1 MVDQRMTP
9 AIGTDTV
16 SPPTPVERG
25 RSMTMGIWL
34 ALLTAATFGTSGVV
48 AKPLLDAGW
57 SSGAT
62 VTMRLGGAALALTLP
77 ALIVLRGRWHL
88 LSRNAGLILG
98 YGLLAM
104 AACQVFYFNAVT
116 TLSVGVALLLE
127 YLGPVLVVAWLWM
140 RHGHRPR
147 RWTMIG
153 IVLSVLGLAL
163 VLDVT
168 GGMTLDLGGVFWG
181 LGAAVGLAAYF
192 VLSAREDTGLPP
204 IVLAWSGMVVASV
217 ALLVTGLV
225 GVLPM
230 GTGATQVGFLGSS
243 MPWFVPVAWLAL
255 IAAALAYATGIVATR
270 QLGSKIASFFGL
282 TEVMFAVVFAW
293 LILDEMPLQVQL
305 VGGVLIVAGVV
316 AVRYDEGRAVPA
328 AHLGHASPLTVA
340 SPAVGESV
348 A

>member
-1 MVDQRMTP
+1 MVDQQMTP
-9 AIGTDTV
+9 VIATDTDS
-16 SPPTPVERG
+16 SPTSVERG
-25 RSMTMGIWL
+25 RSITMGIWL
-34 ALLTAATFGTSGVV
+34 ALLTAAAFGTSGVI

-57 SSGAT
+57 SPGTT
-62 VTMRLGGAALALTLP
+62 VTMRLSGAALALTLP

-88 LSRNAGLILG
+88 LTRNAGLIIG

-153 IVLSVLGLAL
+153 ILLSIIGLAL

-168 GGMTLDLGGVFWG
+168 GGMSLDFGGVLWG

-192 VLSAREDTGLPP
+192 VLSAREDTGMPP
-204 IVLAWSGMVVASV
+204 IVMAWSGMVVASL

-225 GVLPM
+225 GILPM
-230 GTGATQVGFLGSS
+230 QTGATQVAFLGSS

-255 IAAALAYATGIVATR
+255 VAAALAYATGIVATR
-270 QLGSKIASFFGL
+270 KLGSKIASFFGL

-293 LILDEMPLQVQL
+293 LFLGEMPLRVQL
-305 VGGVLIVAGVV
+305 VGGLLIVAGVV
-316 AVRYDEGRAVPA
+316 AVRYDEGRPLPESHPGYV
-328 AHLGHASPLTVA
+328 SPLAVA
-340 SPAVGESV
+340 PVAGSESV